1 MPYFGYRRFDIC
13 REITYIMHDFLNNF
27 FGWPTLILLLIPI
40 VILVR
45 IFVYT
50 SRWSIF
56 KMSIVSI
63 SGTLLISS
71 WLFYS
76 SIITGT
82 NLGGEWG
89 RALGQRLAE
98 NFGDTA
104 SFYLLSVGMVIWI
117 ITACMDL
124 IVSGARYFINKPY
137 IREIVVEVQKEI
149 EDEEKKK
156 DKKKVNTPKPKKSP
170 DKKEPEEL
178 KSLQEYDDLGYFK
191 SPTPAL
197 LNSRTD
203 EIRKVS
209 PAEIQN
215 NISIIR
221 ETLADHHVQVADIK
235 AISGPTV
242 TLYKVYPAKGVKV
255 AAIRNLHEDIAVAL
269 GSGTIR
275 AHTLTDSVGL
285 EVPNI
290 SRSLVPIKTLV
301 SSPEFKESTAELP
314 IAIGSTI
321 EGKTKVFDL
330 AKAPHLL
337 VAGSTNQ
344 GKSVGLNVIAASL
357 LYAKRPSELKMVFI
371 DPKGTEFTPYRNLYR
386 HYLAV
391 TTTAD
396 SEEDEIERSI
406 AIKEKDA
413 DEVLKALC
421 LEMKERYELLRQAG
435 SCPNIKT
442 YNQKFLDKKLRP
454 DKGHRYLPY
463 IVAVIDEYAQLTLVT
478 SGKPEARNVSRS
490 ITSSIISLAQMGR
503 AAGIHMIIA
512 TQTPRKDVISGMIKA
527 NFPTMIS
534 FKVANSTESQ
544 VVLDNM
550 GAEKLIGNGDMLFSQ
565 NANMERIQCGYIGP
579 EEINALTKSIEAQKG
594 AQKSYSTPY
603 YLPEVKDEEKE
614 SEDGGIVDMKK
625 IDPNFADAARL
636 VVSSG
641 RASTSYLQTQ
651 MGMGFARSARV
662 MSQLEAAG
670 IVGPQNS
677 SKNREVLVNTFEE
690 LDAIL
695 KTFLKK

>member
-1 MPYFGYRRFDIC
+1 M
-13 REITYIMHDFLNNF
+13 
-27 FGWPTLILLLIPI
+27 
-40 VILVR
+40 
-45 IFVYT
+45 
-50 SRWSIF
+50 
-56 KMSIVSI
+56 
-63 SGTLLISS
+63 
-71 WLFYS
+71 
-76 SIITGT
+76 
-82 NLGGEWG
+82 
-89 RALGQRLAE
+89 
-98 NFGDTA
+98 
-104 SFYLLSVGMVIWI
+104 
-117 ITACMDL
+117 
-124 IVSGARYFINKPY
+124 
-137 IREIVVEVQKEI
+137 
-149 EDEEKKK
+149 
-156 DKKKVNTPKPKKSP
+156 
-170 DKKEPEEL
+170 
-178 KSLQEYDDLGYFK
+178 
-191 SPTPAL
+191 
-197 LNSRTD
+197 
-203 EIRKVS
+203 
-209 PAEIQN
+209 
-215 NISIIR
+215 
-221 ETLADHHVQVADIK
+221 
-235 AISGPTV
+235 
-242 TLYKVYPAKGVKV
+242 KV

-269 GSGTIR
+269 GSGKIR

-285 EVPNI
+285 EVPNRT
-290 SRSLVPIKTLV
+290 RSLVPIKTLV
-301 SSPEFKESTAELP
+301 SSQEFKDSTAELP

-330 AKAPHLL
+330 TKAPHLL

-396 SEEDEIERSI
+396 SEEDEINRSI
-406 AIKEKDA
+406 AVKEKDA

-463 IVAVIDEYAQLTLVT
+463 IVAIIDEYAQLTLVT
-478 SGKPEARNVSRS
+478 GKPEARNISRS
-490 ITSSIISLAQMGR
+490 ITTSIISLAQMGR

-544 VVLDNM
+544 VVLDNI

-579 EEINALTKSIEAQKG
+579 EEINTLTKSIESQKG
-594 AQKSYSTPY
+594 AQKCYSTPY
-603 YLPEVKDEEKE
+603 YLPEVKDDENGAD
-614 SEDGGIVDMKK
+614 DGGVVDMKK

-636 VVSSG
+636 VVTSG

-677 SKNREVLVNTFEE
+677 SKNRDVLVNSLVE
-690 LDAIL
+690 LDEIL
-695 KTFLKK
+695 KRYLK

>member
-1 MPYFGYRRFDIC
+1 MLD
-13 REITYIMHDFLNNF
+13 TL
-27 FGWPTLILLLIPI
+27 FGWPTLILALIPL

-45 IFVYT
+45 IFVRT

-56 KMSIVSI
+56 KICCVAI
-63 SGTLLISS
+63 TGTVILSA
-71 WLFYS
+71 WLFYAS
-76 SIITGT
+76 LITNV
-82 NLGGEWG
+82 NLGGELG
-89 RALGQRLAE
+89 KLIGQRMAE
-98 NFGDTA
+98 NLGDTA
-104 SFYLLSVGMVIWI
+104 TFYLLSIGVLIWVIA
-117 ITACMDL
+117 ACMDL

-137 IREIVVEVQKEI
+137 IKEIVVEVQKEI
-149 EDEEKKK
+149 KEEEDSIEKKTK
-156 DKKKVNTPKPKKSP
+156 PSKPKNQIK
-170 DKKEPEEL
+170 KKEPVEPT
-178 KSLQEYDDLGYFK
+178 KLQEYDDLCYFK
-191 SPTPAL
+191 SPTPAT
-197 LNSRTD
+197 LNSRST

-209 PAEIQN
+209 PAEIQS
-215 NISIIR
+215 NIDIIR

-255 AAIRNLHEDIAVAL
+255 SAIRNLHEDIAVAL

-285 EVPNI
+285 EVPNMT
-290 SRSLVPIKTLV
+290 RSIVPIRQLV
-301 SSPEFKESTAELP
+301 SSQEFKESKAELP

-371 DPKGTEFTPYRNLYR
+371 DPKGTEFTPYKDLYR

-391 TTTAD
+391 TTTAA
-396 SEEDEIERSI
+396 SEEDEIDRSI
-406 AIKEKDA
+406 PIEPKDA
-413 DEVLKALC
+413 DEVLRALC
-421 LEMKERYELLRQAG
+421 AEMKERYELLRQAG

-442 YNQKFLDKKLRP
+442 YNQKFMDKKLRP
-454 DKGHRYLPY
+454 DKGHRFLPY
-463 IVAVIDEYAQLTLVT
+463 IVAIIDEYAQLTLVT
-478 SGKPEARNVSRS
+478 SGKPEVRNVSRS
-490 ITSSIISLAQMGR
+490 ITASIISLAQMGR

-544 VVLDNM
+544 VVLDNI

-579 EEINALTKSIEAQKG
+579 EEIKAMTESIGSQRG
-594 AQKSYSTPY
+594 AQKCYSTPY
-603 YLPEVKDEEKE
+603 YLPEVKDEENG
-614 SEDGGIVDMKK
+614 DDTGMVDMKK
-625 IDPNFADAARL
+625 IDPKFEEAARL
-636 VVSSG
+636 IVSTG

-651 MGMGFARSARV
+651 IGMGFARSARV

-670 IVGPQNS
+670 IVGPQNN
-677 SKNREVLVNTFEE
+677 SKNREVLVNSFNE
-690 LDAIL
+690 LDTIL
-695 KTFLKK
+695 KAYMKQE

>member
-1 MPYFGYRRFDIC
+1 MT
-13 REITYIMHDFLNNF
+13 EFLNNF
-27 FGWPTLILLLIPI
+27 FGWPTLILLLIPV

-45 IFVYT
+45 LIVRT
-50 SRWSIF
+50 SRWSIL
-56 KMSIVSI
+56 KMSIVAI
-63 SGTLLISS
+63 SGTLLFSS
-71 WLFYS
+71 WLFYAS
-76 SIITGT
+76 LITGN

-89 RALGQRLAE
+89 RAMGQRMAE
-98 NFGDTA
+98 NFGDGA
-104 SFYLLSVGMVIWI
+104 AFYMLSVGLIVWI
-117 ITACMDL
+117 ITAFMDL
-124 IVSGARYFINKPY
+124 IISGVRYFINKPY
-137 IREIVVEVQKEI
+137 IREIVVEVQKEL
-149 EDEEKKK
+149 EDEEKG
-156 DKKKVNTPKPKKSP
+156 KKKASTPKPKKPSE
-170 DKKEPEEL
+170 KKDPEEL

-191 SPTPAL
+191 SPTPTI

-203 EIRKVS
+203 EIKKVS
-209 PAEIQN
+209 AAEIQN
-215 NISIIR
+215 NINVIR

-285 EVPNI
+285 EVPNRT
-290 SRSLVPIKTLV
+290 RSLVPIKTLV
-301 SSPEFKESTAELP
+301 SSAEFKETKAELP

-357 LYAKRPSELKMVFI
+357 LYAKRPSELKMIFI

-406 AIKEKDA
+406 AVKEKDA

-421 LEMKERYELLRQAG
+421 LEMKERYELLRLAG

-463 IVAVIDEYAQLTLVT
+463 IVAIIDEYAQLTLVT

-490 ITSSIISLAQMGR
+490 ITTSIISLAQMGR

-579 EEINALTKSIEAQKG
+579 EEINALTKSIEVQKG

-603 YLPEVKDEEKE
+603 YLPEVKDEESD
-614 SEDGGIVDMKK
+614 SEEGLVDMKK

-636 VVSSG
+636 VVTSG

-670 IVGPQNS
+670 IVGPQDS
-677 SKNREVLVNTFEE
+677 RSKNREVLVKNFTE
-690 LDAIL
+690 LDEIL
-695 KTFLKK
+695 KKYLK

>member
-1 MPYFGYRRFDIC
+1 MT
-13 REITYIMHDFLNNF
+13 EFLHNY
-27 FGWPTLILLLIPI
+27 FGWPTLILLLIP
-40 VILVR
+40 VAILVR
-45 IFVYT
+45 IFVRT
-50 SRWSIF
+50 SRWSIL
-56 KMSIVSI
+56 KVVGITAL
-63 SGTLLISS
+63 GTLISS
-71 WLFYS
+71 AWLFYA
-76 SIITGT
+76 SIITNN

-89 RALGQRLAE
+89 KAVGQWLAE
-98 NFGDTA
+98 VIGDSSA
-104 SFYLLSVGMVIWI
+104 FYLLSAGLFIWI
-117 ITACMDL
+117 ILASLDL
-124 IVSGARYFINKPY
+124 IISGARYFINKPY
-137 IREIVVEVQKEI
+137 IREIIVEVEKEI
-149 EDEEKKK
+149 EAEPKPVK
-156 DKKKVNTPKPKKSP
+156 DKKPKQKEPKKP
-170 DKKEPEEL
+170 QAKEPEEL

-191 SPTPAL
+191 SPTAAIL
-197 LNSRTD
+197 SARTN

-209 PAEIQN
+209 PAEIQK
-215 NISIIR
+215 NIDIIR

-269 GSGTIR
+269 ESGTIR

-290 SRSLVPIKTLV
+290 TRSLVPIKSLV
-301 SSPEFKESTAELP
+301 SSPEFKESKAELP

-321 EGKTKVFDL
+321 DGKTKVFDL

-357 LYAKRPSELKMVFI
+357 LYAKRPSELKMIFI
-371 DPKGTEFTPYRNLYR
+371 DPKGTEFTPYKDLYR

-391 TTTAD
+391 TTTAAN
-396 SEEDEIERSI
+396 EEDEIDRSI
-406 AIKEKDA
+406 PIQPKDA
-413 DEVLKALC
+413 DEVLRALC
-421 LEMKERYELLRQAG
+421 AEMKERYELLRQAG

-454 DKGHRYLPY
+454 DKGHRFLPY

-478 SGKPEARNVSRS
+478 SGKPEVRNVSRS
-490 ITSSIISLAQMGR
+490 ITASIISLAQMGR

-544 VVLDNM
+544 VVLDNV

-565 NANMERIQCGYIGP
+565 NANIERVQCGYIGP
-579 EEINALTKSIEAQKG
+579 EEIKVLTETIGGQRG
-594 AQKSYSTPY
+594 AQKCYSTPY
-603 YLPEVKDEEKE
+603 YLPEVKNEDVDG
-614 SEDGGIVDMKK
+614 EDGGMADMKK

-636 VVSSG
+636 IVTSG

-670 IVGPQNS
+670 IVGPQDPR
-677 SKNREVLVNTFEE
+677 SKNREVLIKTFAE
-690 LDAIL
+690 LDEIL
-695 KTFLKK
+695 KKYLK

>member
-1 MPYFGYRRFDIC
+1 MN
-13 REITYIMHDFLNNF
+13 EFLNNF
-27 FGWPTLILLLIPI
+27 FGWPSLNLLLIP
-40 VILVR
+40 VAILVR
-45 IFVYT
+45 IFVRT
-50 SRWSIF
+50 SRWSIL
-56 KMSIVSI
+56 KVTGIAVS
-63 SGTLLISS
+63 GVLISS
-71 WLFYS
+71 AWLFYAS
-76 SIITGT
+76 LITNV

-89 RALGQRLAE
+89 RAVGQWMAE
-98 NFGDTA
+98 KVGDATA
-104 SFYLLSVGMVIWI
+104 FYLLSFGLLVWI
-117 ITACMDL
+117 VLATLDL
-124 IVSGARYFINKPY
+124 IISGARYFINKPY
-137 IREIVVEVQKEI
+137 IREIIVEVEKEVEAEPKPVKEKKPKQKEP
-149 EDEEKKK
+149 KRPQAK
-156 DKKKVNTPKPKKSP
+156 DS
-170 DKKEPEEL
+170 EEL

-191 SPTPAL
+191 SPTPAI
-197 LNSRTD
+197 LNSRAN

-209 PAEIQN
+209 QAEIQK
-215 NISIIR
+215 NIDIIR

-269 GSGTIR
+269 ESGTIR

-290 SRSLVPIKTLV
+290 TRSLVPVRSLV
-301 SSPEFKESTAELP
+301 SSPEFKESKAELP

-321 EGKTKVFDL
+321 DGKTKVFDL

-357 LYAKRPSELKMVFI
+357 LYAKRPSELKIVFI
-371 DPKGTEFTPYRNLYR
+371 DPKGTEFTPYKELYR

-391 TTTAD
+391 STTAS
-396 SEEDEIERSI
+396 SEEDEIENSI
-406 AIKEKDA
+406 PVKPKDA
-413 DEVLKALC
+413 DLVLRALC
-421 LEMKERYELLRQAG
+421 EEMKVRYELLRMAG

-454 DKGHRYLPY
+454 DRGHRFLPY

-490 ITSSIISLAQMGR
+490 ITASIISLAQMGR

-544 VVLDNM
+544 VVLDNT

-565 NANMERIQCGYIGP
+565 NANIERIQCGYIGP
-579 EEINALTKSIEAQKG
+579 EEIKSLTESISAQRG
-594 AQKSYSTPY
+594 AQKSYSIPY
-603 YLPEVKDEEKE
+603 YLPEVKEDENE
-614 SEDGGIVDMKK
+614 SDDGGMVDMKK
-625 IDPNFADAARL
+625 IDPKFEEAARL
-636 VVSSG
+636 VVSTG

-677 SKNREVLVNTFEE
+677 SKNREVLVQTFAE
-690 LDAIL
+690 LDEIL
-695 KTFLKK
+695 KRFKG

>member
-1 MPYFGYRRFDIC
+1 MLD
-13 REITYIMHDFLNNF
+13 TL
-27 FGWPTLILLLIPI
+27 FGWPTLILALIPLT
-40 VILVR
+40 ILVR
-45 IFVYT
+45 FFVRT
-50 SRWSIF
+50 SRWSIL
-56 KMSIVSI
+56 KICLVAI
-63 SGTLLISS
+63 TGTLILSA
-71 WLFYS
+71 WLFYAS
-76 SIITGT
+76 LITNV

-89 RALGQRLAE
+89 REVGQWMAE
-98 NFGDTA
+98 KVGDATA
-104 SFYLLSVGMVIWI
+104 FYLLSFGLLAWI
-117 ITACMDL
+117 ILATMDL
-124 IVSGARYFINKPY
+124 IISGARYFINKPY
-137 IREIVVEVQKEI
+137 IREIIVEVEKEV
-149 EDEEKKK
+149 EAEPKPVKEKK
-156 DKKKVNTPKPKKSP
+156 PKQREPKKP
-170 DKKEPEEL
+170 QAKDPEEL

-191 SPTPAL
+191 SPTPAIL
-197 LNSRTD
+197 SSRTT

-209 PAEIQN
+209 QAEIQK
-215 NISIIR
+215 NIDIIR

-269 GSGTIR
+269 ESGTIR

-290 SRSLVPIKTLV
+290 TRSLVPVRSLV
-301 SSPEFKESTAELP
+301 SSPEFKESKAELP

-321 EGKTKVFDL
+321 DGKTKVFDL

-371 DPKGTEFTPYRNLYR
+371 DPKGTEFTPYKELYR

-391 TTTAD
+391 STTAS
-396 SEEDEIERSI
+396 SEEDEIENSI
-406 AIKEKDA
+406 PVKPKDA
-413 DEVLKALC
+413 DLVLRALC
-421 LEMKERYELLRQAG
+421 EEMKERYELLRMAG

-454 DKGHRYLPY
+454 DKGHRFLPY

-490 ITSSIISLAQMGR
+490 ITASIISLAQMGR

-544 VVLDNM
+544 VVLDNT

-565 NANMERIQCGYIGP
+565 NANIERIQCGYIGP
-579 EEINALTKSIEAQKG
+579 EEIKSLTESISAQRG
-594 AQKSYSTPY
+594 AQKSYSIPY
-603 YLPEVKDEEKE
+603 YLPEVKEDENE
-614 SEDGGIVDMKK
+614 SDDGGMVDMKK
-625 IDPNFADAARL
+625 IDPKFEEAARL
-636 VVSSG
+636 VVSTG

-677 SKNREVLVNTFEE
+677 SKNREVLVQTFSE
-690 LDAIL
+690 LDEIIAAYN
-695 KTFLKK
+695 KG

>member
-1 MPYFGYRRFDIC
+1 MI
-13 REITYIMHDFLNNF
+13 EFLNSL
-27 FGWPTLILLLIPI
+27 FGWPTLILTLIPL

-45 IFVYT
+45 IFVRT
-50 SRWSIF
+50 SRWSIL
-56 KMSIVSI
+56 KICCVAI
-63 SGTLLISS
+63 TGTIILSA
-71 WLFYS
+71 WLFYAS
-76 SIITGT
+76 LITNV
-82 NLGGEWG
+82 NLGGE
-89 RALGQRLAE
+89 LGKLIAQRMADDL
-98 NFGDTA
+98 GDATT
-104 SFYLLSVGMVIWI
+104 FYLLSIGLLVWV

-137 IREIVVEVQKEI
+137 IREIVVEVQREI
-149 EDEEKKK
+149 EEEKAVKEKK
-156 DKKKVNTPKPKKSP
+156 PKSPKPKKP
-170 DKKEPEEL
+170 AEKKEPEEL

-191 SPTPAL
+191 SPTPSIL
-197 LNSRTD
+197 DSRAD

-209 PAEIQN
+209 PAEIQSN
-215 NISIIR
+215 VTTIR
-221 ETLADHHVQVADIK
+221 ETLADHHVQVVDIK

-255 AAIRNLHEDIAVAL
+255 SAIRNLHEDIAVAL
-269 GSGTIR
+269 GSGKIR
-275 AHTLTDSVGL
+275 AHVLTDSVGL

-290 SRSLVPIKTLV
+290 NRSLVPIKQLV
-301 SSPEFKESTAELP
+301 SSSEFKESKAELP
-314 IAIGSTI
+314 VAIGSTI

-330 AKAPHLL
+330 TKAPHLL

-371 DPKGTEFTPYRNLYR
+371 DPKGTEFTPYKNLYR

-396 SEEDEIERSI
+396 SEEDEIDRSI
-406 AIKEKDA
+406 PVAPKDA
-413 DEVLKALC
+413 DEVLRALC
-421 LEMKERYELLRQAG
+421 AEMHERYELLRQAG

-442 YNQKFLDKKLRP
+442 YNQKYLDKKLRP
-454 DKGHRYLPY
+454 DKGHRFLPY

-478 SGKPEARNVSRS
+478 SGKPEVRNTSRS
-490 ITSSIISLAQMGR
+490 ITASIISLAQMGR

-534 FKVANSTESQ
+534 YKVANTTESQ
-544 VVLDNM
+544 VVLDNT

-565 NANMERIQCGYIGP
+565 NANIERIQCGYIGP
-579 EEINALTKSIEAQKG
+579 EEIKALTDSIAAQKG
-594 AQKSYSTPY
+594 TQKCYSTPY
-603 YLPEVKDEEKE
+603 YLLEVKEEE
-614 SEDGGIVDMKK
+614 GSEDGGMVDMKK
-625 IDPNFADAARL
+625 IDPKFEEAARL
-636 VVSSG
+636 VVSTG

-677 SKNREVLVNTFEE
+677 SKNREVLAADFKE
-690 LDAIL
+690 LDDIISRYI
-695 KTFLKK
+695 K

>member
-1 MPYFGYRRFDIC
+1 MT
-13 REITYIMHDFLNNF
+13 EFLYNY
-27 FGWPTLILLLIPI
+27 FGWPTLILLLIP
-40 VILVR
+40 VAILVR
-45 IFVYT
+45 IFVRT
-50 SRWSIF
+50 SRWSIL
-56 KMSIVSI
+56 KVVGITAL
-63 SGTLLISS
+63 GTLISS
-71 WLFYS
+71 AWLFYA
-76 SIITGT
+76 SIITNN

-89 RALGQRLAE
+89 KAVGQWLAE
-98 NFGDTA
+98 VIGDSSA
-104 SFYLLSVGMVIWI
+104 FYLLSAGLFIWI
-117 ITACMDL
+117 ILASLDL
-124 IVSGARYFINKPY
+124 IISGARYFINKPY
-137 IREIVVEVQKEI
+137 IREIIVEVEKEI
-149 EDEEKKK
+149 EAAPKPVK
-156 DKKKVNTPKPKKSP
+156 DKKPKQKEPKKP
-170 DKKEPEEL
+170 QAKEPEV
-178 KSLQEYDDLGYFK
+178 QEYDDLGYFK
-191 SPTPAL
+191 SPTAAIL
-197 LNSRTD
+197 SARTN

-209 PAEIQN
+209 QAEIQK
-215 NISIIR
+215 NIDIIR

-269 GSGTIR
+269 ESGTIR

-290 SRSLVPIKTLV
+290 TRSLVPIKSLV
-301 SSPEFKESTAELP
+301 SSPEFKESKAELP
-314 IAIGSTI
+314 IAVGSTI
-321 EGKTKVFDL
+321 DGKTKVFDL

-357 LYAKRPSELKMVFI
+357 LYAKRPSELKMIFI
-371 DPKGTEFTPYRNLYR
+371 DPKGTEFTPYKDLYR

-391 TTTAD
+391 TTTAA
-396 SEEDEIERSI
+396 SEEDEIDRSI
-406 AIKEKDA
+406 PIQPKDA
-413 DEVLKALC
+413 DEVLRALC
-421 LEMKERYELLRQAG
+421 AEMKDRYELLRQAG

-454 DKGHRYLPY
+454 DKGHRFLPY

-478 SGKPEARNVSRS
+478 SGKPEVRNVSRS
-490 ITSSIISLAQMGR
+490 ITASIISLAQMGR

-544 VVLDNM
+544 VVLDNV

-565 NANMERIQCGYIGP
+565 NANIERIQCGYIGP
-579 EEINALTKSIEAQKG
+579 EEIKVLTETIGGQRG
-594 AQKSYSTPY
+594 AQKCYSTPY
-603 YLPEVKDEEKE
+603 YLPEVKNEDGDG
-614 SEDGGIVDMKK
+614 EDGGMVDMKK

-636 VVSSG
+636 IVTSG

-670 IVGPQNS
+670 IVGPQDPR
-677 SKNREVLVNTFEE
+677 SKNREVLIKTFAE
-690 LDAIL
+690 LDEIL
-695 KTFLKK
+695 KKYLK

>member
-1 MPYFGYRRFDIC
+1 MNS
-13 REITYIMHDFLNNF
+13 FLSNF

-40 VILVR
+40 VVLVR
-45 IFVYT
+45 IFVRT

-56 KMSIVSI
+56 KMSCIAV
-63 SGTLLISS
+63 SGTLLLSS
-71 WLFYS
+71 WLFYAS
-76 SIITGT
+76 LITGN

-89 RALGQRLAE
+89 RALGQRMAD
-98 NFGDTA
+98 NFGDGVA
-104 SFYLLSVGMVIWI
+104 FYLLSAGLIVWI

-137 IREIVVEVQKEI
+137 IREIVIEVQKEL
-149 EDEEKKK
+149 EEEEKEKPK
-156 DKKKVNTPKPKKSP
+156 PKSQTPKPKKQP
-170 DKKEPEEL
+170 EKKGSEEPKPL
-178 KSLQEYDDLGYFK
+178 LEYDDLGYFK
-191 SPTPAL
+191 SPTPAI

-209 PAEIQN
+209 PSEIQN
-215 NISIIR
+215 NIDIIR
-221 ETLADHHVQVADIK
+221 ETLSDHHVQVADIK
-235 AISGPTV
+235 AISGPTI

-269 GSGTIR
+269 GSGAIR

-285 EVPNI
+285 EVPNRT
-290 SRSLVPIKTLV
+290 RSLVPIRSLV
-301 SSPEFKESTAELP
+301 SSQEFKESKAELP

-330 AKAPHLL
+330 TKAPHLL

-357 LYAKRPSELKMVFI
+357 LYAKRPSELKMIFI
-371 DPKGTEFTPYRNLYR
+371 DPKGTEFTPYRNLYH

-413 DEVLKALC
+413 DIVLKALC

-442 YNQKFLDKKLRP
+442 YNQKFLDKRLRP
-454 DKGHRYLPY
+454 DLGHRYLPY

-544 VVLDNM
+544 VVLDNI

-579 EEINALTKSIEAQKG
+579 EEINALTKAIEAQKG
-594 AQKSYSTPY
+594 AQKCYSTPY
-603 YLPEVKDEEKE
+603 YLPEVKDEDND
-614 SEDGGIVDMKK
+614 SDDGGLVDMKK

-636 VVSSG
+636 VVTSG
-641 RASTSYLQTQ
+641 RASTSYLQTP
-651 MGMGFARSARV
+651 MGMRFARSSRV
-662 MSQLEAAG
+662 LSQLEAAV
-670 IVGPQNS
+670 IVGPQDPR
-677 SKNREVLVNTFEE
+677 SKNREVLVKNFTE
-690 LDAIL
+690 LDEIL
-695 KTFLKK
+695 KKYLK

>member
-1 MPYFGYRRFDIC
+1 MLD
-13 REITYIMHDFLNNF
+13 TL
-27 FGWPTLILLLIPI
+27 FGWPTLILVLIPL

-45 IFVYT
+45 IFIRT
-50 SRWSIF
+50 SRWSIL
-56 KMSIVSI
+56 KICLVAI
-63 SGTLLISS
+63 TGTLILSA
-71 WLFYS
+71 WLFYAS
-76 SIITGT
+76 LITNV

-89 RALGQRLAE
+89 REVGQWMAE
-98 NFGDTA
+98 KVGDATA
-104 SFYLLSVGMVIWI
+104 FYLLSFGLLAWI
-117 ITACMDL
+117 ILATMDL
-124 IVSGARYFINKPY
+124 IISGARYFINKPY
-137 IREIVVEVQKEI
+137 IREIIVEVEKEV
-149 EDEEKKK
+149 EAEPKPVKEKK
-156 DKKKVNTPKPKKSP
+156 PKQREPKKP
-170 DKKEPEEL
+170 QAKDPEEL
-178 KSLQEYDDLGYFK
+178 KSLQEYDDLAYFK
-191 SPTPAL
+191 SPTPAIL
-197 LNSRTD
+197 SSRTN

-209 PAEIQN
+209 QAEIQK
-215 NISIIR
+215 NIDIIR

-269 GSGTIR
+269 ESGTIR

-290 SRSLVPIKTLV
+290 TCSLVPVRSLV
-301 SSPEFKESTAELP
+301 SSPEFKESKAELP

-321 EGKTKVFDL
+321 DGKTKVFDL

-371 DPKGTEFTPYRNLYR
+371 DPKGTEFTPYKELYR

-391 TTTAD
+391 STTAS
-396 SEEDEIERSI
+396 SEEDEIENSI
-406 AIKEKDA
+406 PVKPKDA
-413 DEVLKALC
+413 DLVLRALC
-421 LEMKERYELLRQAG
+421 EEMKERYELLRQAG

-454 DKGHRYLPY
+454 DKGHRFLPY

-490 ITSSIISLAQMGR
+490 ITASIISLAQMGR

-544 VVLDNM
+544 VVLDNT

-565 NANMERIQCGYIGP
+565 NANIERIQCGYIGP
-579 EEINALTKSIEAQKG
+579 EEIKSLTESISAQRG
-594 AQKSYSTPY
+594 AQKSYSIPY
-603 YLPEVKDEEKE
+603 YLPEVKEDENE
-614 SEDGGIVDMKK
+614 SDDGGMVDMKK
-625 IDPNFADAARL
+625 IDPKFEEAARL
-636 VVSSG
+636 VVSTG

-677 SKNREVLVNTFEE
+677 SKNREVLVQTFSE
-690 LDAIL
+690 LDEIIAAYN
-695 KTFLKK
+695 KG

>member
-1 MPYFGYRRFDIC
+1 MT
-13 REITYIMHDFLNNF
+13 EFLYNY
-27 FGWPTLILLLIPI
+27 FGWPTLILLLIP
-40 VILVR
+40 VAILVR
-45 IFVYT
+45 IFVRT
-50 SRWSIF
+50 SRWSIL
-56 KMSIVSI
+56 KVVGITAL
-63 SGTLLISS
+63 GTLISS
-71 WLFYS
+71 AWLFYA
-76 SIITGT
+76 SIITNI

-89 RALGQRLAE
+89 KAVGQWLAE
-98 NFGDTA
+98 VIGDSSA
-104 SFYLLSVGMVIWI
+104 FYLLSAGLFIWI
-117 ITACMDL
+117 ILASLDL
-124 IVSGARYFINKPY
+124 IISGARYFINKPY
-137 IREIVVEVQKEI
+137 IREIIVEVEKEI
-149 EDEEKKK
+149 EAEPKPVK
-156 DKKKVNTPKPKKSP
+156 DKKPKQKEPKKP
-170 DKKEPEEL
+170 QAKEPEEL

-191 SPTPAL
+191 SPTASI
-197 LNSRTD
+197 LNARAN

-209 PAEIQN
+209 PAEIQK
-215 NISIIR
+215 NIEIIR

-269 GSGTIR
+269 ESGTIR

-290 SRSLVPIKTLV
+290 TRSLVPIKSLV
-301 SSPEFKESTAELP
+301 SSPEFKESKAELP

-321 EGKTKVFDL
+321 DGKTKVFDL

-357 LYAKRPSELKMVFI
+357 LYAKRPSELKMIFI
-371 DPKGTEFTPYRNLYR
+371 DPKGTEFTPYKDLYR

-391 TTTAD
+391 TTTAA
-396 SEEDEIERSI
+396 SEEDEIDRSI
-406 AIKEKDA
+406 PIQPKDA
-413 DEVLKALC
+413 DEVLRALC
-421 LEMKERYELLRQAG
+421 AEMKERYELLRQAG

-454 DKGHRYLPY
+454 DKGHRFLPY

-478 SGKPEARNVSRS
+478 SGKPEVRNVSRS
-490 ITSSIISLAQMGR
+490 ITASIISLAQMGR

-544 VVLDNM
+544 VVLDNV

-565 NANMERIQCGYIGP
+565 NANIERIQCGYIGP
-579 EEINALTKSIEAQKG
+579 EEIKVLTETIGGQRG
-594 AQKSYSTPY
+594 AQKCYSTPY
-603 YLPEVKDEEKE
+603 YLPEVKNEDGDG
-614 SEDGGIVDMKK
+614 EDGGMVDMKK

-636 VVSSG
+636 IVTSG

-670 IVGPQNS
+670 IVGPQDPR
-677 SKNREVLVNTFEE
+677 SKNREVLIKTFAE
-690 LDAIL
+690 LDEIL
-695 KTFLKK
+695 KKYLK

>member
-1 MPYFGYRRFDIC
+1 MT
-13 REITYIMHDFLNNF
+13 EFLYDY
-27 FGWPTLILLLIPI
+27 FGWPTLILLLIP
-40 VILVR
+40 VAILVR
-45 IFVYT
+45 IFVRT
-50 SRWSIF
+50 SRWSIL
-56 KMSIVSI
+56 KVVGITAL
-63 SGTLLISS
+63 GALISS
-71 WLFYS
+71 AWLFYA
-76 SIITGT
+76 SIITNI

-89 RALGQRLAE
+89 KAVGQWLAE
-98 NFGDTA
+98 VIGDSSA
-104 SFYLLSVGMVIWI
+104 FYLLSVGLFIWI
-117 ITACMDL
+117 ILASLDL
-124 IVSGARYFINKPY
+124 IISGARYFINKPY
-137 IREIVVEVQKEI
+137 IREIIVEVEKEI
-149 EDEEKKK
+149 EAEPKPVK
-156 DKKKVNTPKPKKSP
+156 DKKPKQKEPKMP
-170 DKKEPEEL
+170 QAKEPEEL

-191 SPTPAL
+191 SPTAAIL
-197 LNSRTD
+197 SARTN

-209 PAEIQN
+209 PAEIQK
-215 NISIIR
+215 NIDIIR

-269 GSGTIR
+269 ESGTIR

-290 SRSLVPIKTLV
+290 TRSLVPIKSLV
-301 SSPEFKESTAELP
+301 SSPEFKESKAELP

-321 EGKTKVFDL
+321 DGKTKVFDL

-357 LYAKRPSELKMVFI
+357 LYAKRPSELKMIFI
-371 DPKGTEFTPYRNLYR
+371 DPKGTEFTPYKDLYR

-391 TTTAD
+391 TTTAA
-396 SEEDEIERSI
+396 SEEDEIDRSI
-406 AIKEKDA
+406 PIQPKDA
-413 DEVLKALC
+413 DEVLRALC
-421 LEMKERYELLRQAG
+421 AEMKERYELLRQAG

-454 DKGHRYLPY
+454 DKGHRFLPY

-478 SGKPEARNVSRS
+478 SGKPEVRNVSRS
-490 ITSSIISLAQMGR
+490 ITASIISLAQMGR

-544 VVLDNM
+544 VVLDNV

-565 NANMERIQCGYIGP
+565 NANIERIQCGYIGP
-579 EEINALTKSIEAQKG
+579 EEIKVLTETIGGQRG
-594 AQKSYSTPY
+594 AQKCYSTPY
-603 YLPEVKDEEKE
+603 YLPEVKNEDGDG
-614 SEDGGIVDMKK
+614 EDGGMVDMKK
-625 IDPNFADAARL
+625 IDPNFAEAARL
-636 VVSSG
+636 IVTSG

-670 IVGPQNS
+670 IVGPQDPR
-677 SKNREVLVNTFEE
+677 SKNREVLIKTFAE
-690 LDAIL
+690 LDEIL
-695 KTFLKK
+695 KKYLK

>member
-1 MPYFGYRRFDIC
+1 MLD
-13 REITYIMHDFLNNF
+13 TL
-27 FGWPTLILLLIPI
+27 FGWPTLILVLIPL

-45 IFVYT
+45 IFIRT
-50 SRWSIF
+50 SRWSIL
-56 KMSIVSI
+56 KICLVAI
-63 SGTLLISS
+63 TGTLILSA
-71 WLFYS
+71 WLFYAS
-76 SIITGT
+76 LITNV

-89 RALGQRLAE
+89 REVGQWMAE
-98 NFGDTA
+98 KVGDATA
-104 SFYLLSVGMVIWI
+104 FYLLSFGLLAWI
-117 ITACMDL
+117 ILATMDL
-124 IVSGARYFINKPY
+124 IISGARYFINKPY
-137 IREIVVEVQKEI
+137 IREIIVEVEKEVEAEPKPIKEKKPKQKEP
-149 EDEEKKK
+149 KRPQAK
-156 DKKKVNTPKPKKSP
+156 DL
-170 DKKEPEEL
+170 EEL

-191 SPTPAL
+191 SPTPAIL
-197 LNSRTD
+197 SSRTN

-209 PAEIQN
+209 QAEIQK
-215 NISIIR
+215 NIDIIR

-269 GSGTIR
+269 ESGTIR

-290 SRSLVPIKTLV
+290 TRSLVPVRSLV
-301 SSPEFKESTAELP
+301 SSPEFKESKAELP

-321 EGKTKVFDL
+321 DGKTKVFDL

-371 DPKGTEFTPYRNLYR
+371 DPKGTEFTPYKELYR

-391 TTTAD
+391 STTAA
-396 SEEDEIERSI
+396 SEEDEIENSI
-406 AIKEKDA
+406 PVKPKDA
-413 DEVLKALC
+413 DLVLRALC
-421 LEMKERYELLRQAG
+421 EEMKERYELLRQAG

-454 DKGHRYLPY
+454 DKGHRFLPY

-490 ITSSIISLAQMGR
+490 ITASIISLAQMGR

-544 VVLDNM
+544 VVLDNV

-565 NANMERIQCGYIGP
+565 NANIERIQCGYIGP
-579 EEINALTKSIEAQKG
+579 EEIKSLTESISAQRG
-594 AQKSYSTPY
+594 AHKSYSIPY
-603 YLPEVKDEEKE
+603 YLPEVKEDENE
-614 SEDGGIVDMKK
+614 SDEGGMVDMKK
-625 IDPNFADAARL
+625 IDPKFEEAARL
-636 VVSSG
+636 VVSTG

-677 SKNREVLVNTFEE
+677 SKNREVLVQTFSE
-690 LDAIL
+690 LDEIIAAYN
-695 KTFLKK
+695 KG

>member
-1 MPYFGYRRFDIC
+1 MN
-13 REITYIMHDFLNNF
+13 EFLNNF
-27 FGWPTLILLLIPI
+27 FGWPTLILLLIPV

-45 IFVYT
+45 IFVRT
-50 SRWSIF
+50 SRWSIP
-56 KMSIVSI
+56 KVSGVAVF
-63 SGTLLISS
+63 GTLISS
-71 WLFYS
+71 AWLFYAS
-76 SIITGT
+76 LITGI

-89 RALGQRLAE
+89 RAVGQWLADKV
-98 NFGDTA
+98 GDSWA
-104 SFYLLSVGMVIWI
+104 FYLLSTGLLVWFI
-117 ITACMDL
+117 AASLDL
-124 IVSGARYFINKPY
+124 IISGARYFINKPY
-137 IREIVVEVQKEI
+137 IREIIVEVEKEV
-149 EDEEKKK
+149 EVEPKPVKKI
-156 DKKKVNTPKPKKSP
+156 TPKPKEP
-170 DKKEPEEL
+170 KKVAAKDPGEL

-197 LNSRTD
+197 LSSRTED
-203 EIRKVS
+203 IRKVS
-209 PAEIQN
+209 PSEIQK
-215 NISIIR
+215 NIETIR

-269 GSGTIR
+269 ESGTIR

-290 SRSLVPIKTLV
+290 TRSLVPIRQLV
-301 SSPEFKESTAELP
+301 SSSEFKESKAELP

-321 EGKTKVFDL
+321 DGKTKVFDL

-357 LYAKRPSELKMVFI
+357 LYAKRPSELKMIFI
-371 DPKGTEFTPYRNLYR
+371 DPKGTEFTPYKNLYR

-391 TTTAD
+391 TTTAA

-406 AIKEKDA
+406 PIEPKDA
-413 DEVLKALC
+413 DEVLRALC
-421 LEMKERYELLRQAG
+421 AEMKERYELLRQAG

-454 DKGHRYLPY
+454 DHGHRFLPY

-478 SGKPEARNVSRS
+478 SGKPEIRNVSRS
-490 ITSSIISLAQMGR
+490 ITASIISLAQMGR

-544 VVLDNM
+544 VVLDNT

-565 NANMERIQCGYIGP
+565 NANIERIQCGYIGP
-579 EEINALTKSIEAQKG
+579 EEIKSMTDAIGGQKG
-594 AQKSYSTPY
+594 AQKCYSTPY
-603 YLPEVKDEEKE
+603 YLPEVKDEE
-614 SEDGGIVDMKK
+614 SSDDGAAVDMKNV
-625 IDPNFADAARL
+625 DPKFEEAARL
-636 VVSSG
+636 VVSTG

-677 SKNREVLVNTFEE
+677 SKNREVLVENFSE
-690 LDAIL
+690 LDDIISKYL
-695 KTFLKK
+695 K

>member
-1 MPYFGYRRFDIC
+1 MN
-13 REITYIMHDFLNNF
+13 EFLNNF
-27 FGWPTLILLLIPI
+27 FGWPTLILLLIPV

-45 IFVYT
+45 IFVRT
-50 SRWSIF
+50 SRWSIP
-56 KMSIVSI
+56 KVSGVAVF
-63 SGTLLISS
+63 GTLISS
-71 WLFYS
+71 AWLFYAS
-76 SIITGT
+76 LITGI

-89 RALGQRLAE
+89 RAVGQWLADKV
-98 NFGDTA
+98 GDSWA
-104 SFYLLSVGMVIWI
+104 FYLLSTGLLVWFI
-117 ITACMDL
+117 AASLDL
-124 IVSGARYFINKPY
+124 IISGARYFINKPY
-137 IREIVVEVQKEI
+137 IREIIVEVEKEVEVEPKPVKKTTPKQKEP
-149 EDEEKKK
+149 
-156 DKKKVNTPKPKKSP
+156 KKVAAKDPG
-170 DKKEPEEL
+170 EL

-197 LNSRTD
+197 LSSRTED
-203 EIRKVS
+203 IRKVS
-209 PAEIQN
+209 PSEIQK
-215 NISIIR
+215 NIETIR

-269 GSGTIR
+269 ESGTIR

-290 SRSLVPIKTLV
+290 TRSLVPIRQLV
-301 SSPEFKESTAELP
+301 SSSEFKESKAELP

-330 AKAPHLL
+330 SKAPHLL

-357 LYAKRPSELKMVFI
+357 LYAKRPSELKMIFI
-371 DPKGTEFTPYRNLYR
+371 DPKGTEFTPYKNLYR

-391 TTTAD
+391 TTTAA

-406 AIKEKDA
+406 PIEPKDA
-413 DEVLKALC
+413 DEVLRALC
-421 LEMKERYELLRQAG
+421 AEMKERYELLRQAG

-442 YNQKFLDKKLRP
+442 YNQKFLDKKLLP
-454 DKGHRYLPY
+454 DHGHRFLPY

-478 SGKPEARNVSRS
+478 SGKPEIRNVSRS
-490 ITSSIISLAQMGR
+490 ITASIISLAQMGR

-544 VVLDNM
+544 VVLDNT

-565 NANMERIQCGYIGP
+565 NANIERIQCGYIGP
-579 EEINALTKSIEAQKG
+579 EEINALTKSIEIQKG
-594 AQKSYSTPY
+594 AQKCYSTPY
-603 YLPEVKDEEKE
+603 YLPEVKDDEN
-614 SEDGGIVDMKK
+614 SDDGTVVDMKK
-625 IDPNFADAARL
+625 IDPKFEEAARL
-636 VVSSG
+636 VVSTG

-677 SKNREVLVNTFEE
+677 SKNREVLVENFSE
-690 LDAIL
+690 LDEIISKYL
-695 KTFLKK
+695 K

>member
-1 MPYFGYRRFDIC
+1 MN
-13 REITYIMHDFLNNF
+13 EFLNNF
-27 FGWPTLILLLIPI
+27 FGWPTLILLLIPV

-45 IFVYT
+45 IFVRT
-50 SRWSIF
+50 SRWSIL
-56 KMSIVSI
+56 KVSGVAVF
-63 SGTLLISS
+63 GTLVSS
-71 WLFYS
+71 AWLFYAS
-76 SIITGT
+76 LITGI

-89 RALGQRLAE
+89 KAVGQWLADKV
-98 NFGDTA
+98 GDSWA
-104 SFYLLSVGMVIWI
+104 FYLLTTGLLVWFIAASL
-117 ITACMDL
+117 DL
-124 IVSGARYFINKPY
+124 IISGARYFINKPY
-137 IREIVVEVQKEI
+137 IREIIVEVEKEV
-149 EDEEKKK
+149 EVEPKPVKKT
-156 DKKKVNTPKPKKSP
+156 TPKPKES
-170 DKKEPEEL
+170 KKVAAKDPGEL

-197 LNSRTD
+197 LSSRTED
-203 EIRKVS
+203 IRKVS
-209 PAEIQN
+209 PSEIQK
-215 NISIIR
+215 NIETIR

-269 GSGTIR
+269 ESGTIR

-290 SRSLVPIKTLV
+290 TRSLVPIRQLV
-301 SSPEFKESTAELP
+301 SSSEFKDSKAELP

-330 AKAPHLL
+330 SKAPHLL

-357 LYAKRPSELKMVFI
+357 LYAKRPSELKMIFI
-371 DPKGTEFTPYRNLYR
+371 DPKGTEFTPYKNLYR

-391 TTTAD
+391 TTTAA
-396 SEEDEIERSI
+396 SEEDEIDRSI
-406 AIKEKDA
+406 PIEPKDA
-413 DEVLKALC
+413 DEVLRALC
-421 LEMKERYELLRQAG
+421 AEMKERYELLRQAG

-442 YNQKFLDKKLRP
+442 YNQKFLDKKLLP
-454 DKGHRYLPY
+454 DHGHRFLPY

-478 SGKPEARNVSRS
+478 SGKPEIRNVSRS
-490 ITSSIISLAQMGR
+490 ITASIISLAQMGR

-544 VVLDNM
+544 VVLDNT

-565 NANMERIQCGYIGP
+565 NANIERIQCGYIGP
-579 EEINALTKSIEAQKG
+579 EEINALTKSIEIQKG
-594 AQKSYSTPY
+594 AQKCYSTPY
-603 YLPEVKDEEKE
+603 YLPEVKDDEN
-614 SEDGGIVDMKK
+614 SDDGTVVDMKK
-625 IDPNFADAARL
+625 IDPKFEEAARL
-636 VVSSG
+636 VVSTG

-677 SKNREVLVNTFEE
+677 SKNREVLVENFSE
-690 LDAIL
+690 LDEIISKYL
-695 KTFLKK
+695 K

>member
-1 MPYFGYRRFDIC
+1 MN
-13 REITYIMHDFLNNF
+13 EFLNNF
-27 FGWPTLILLLIPI
+27 FGWPTLILLLIPV

-45 IFVYT
+45 IFVRT
-50 SRWSIF
+50 SRWSILKVTGVAVF
-56 KMSIVSI
+56 
-63 SGTLLISS
+63 GTLISS
-71 WLFYS
+71 AWLFYAS
-76 SIITGT
+76 LITGI

-89 RALGQRLAE
+89 KAVGQWLADKV
-98 NFGDTA
+98 GDSWA
-104 SFYLLSVGMVIWI
+104 FYLLSTGLLVWFI
-117 ITACMDL
+117 AASLDL
-124 IVSGARYFINKPY
+124 IISGARYFINKPY
-137 IREIVVEVQKEI
+137 IREIIVEVEKEV
-149 EDEEKKK
+149 EVEPKPVKKI
-156 DKKKVNTPKPKKSP
+156 TPKPKEP
-170 DKKEPEEL
+170 KKVAAKDPGEL

-197 LNSRTD
+197 LSSRTED
-203 EIRKVS
+203 IRKVS
-209 PAEIQN
+209 PSEIQK
-215 NISIIR
+215 NIETIR

-269 GSGTIR
+269 ESGTIR

-290 SRSLVPIKTLV
+290 TRSLVPIRQLV
-301 SSPEFKESTAELP
+301 SSSEFKESKAELP

-321 EGKTKVFDL
+321 DGKTKVFDL

-357 LYAKRPSELKMVFI
+357 LYAKRPSELKMIFI
-371 DPKGTEFTPYRNLYR
+371 DPKGTEFTPYKNLYR

-391 TTTAD
+391 TTTAA

-406 AIKEKDA
+406 PIEPKDA
-413 DEVLKALC
+413 DEVLRALC
-421 LEMKERYELLRQAG
+421 AEMKERYELLRQAG

-454 DKGHRYLPY
+454 DHGHRFLPY

-478 SGKPEARNVSRS
+478 SGKPEIRNVSRS
-490 ITSSIISLAQMGR
+490 ITASIISLAQMGR

-544 VVLDNM
+544 VVLDNT

-565 NANMERIQCGYIGP
+565 NANIERIQCGYIGP
-579 EEINALTKSIEAQKG
+579 EEINALTKSIEIQKG
-594 AQKSYSTPY
+594 AQKCYSTPY
-603 YLPEVKDEEKE
+603 YLPEVKDEEN
-614 SEDGGIVDMKK
+614 SDDGTVVDMKK
-625 IDPNFADAARL
+625 IDPKFEEAARL
-636 VVSSG
+636 VVSTG

-677 SKNREVLVNTFEE
+677 SKNREVLVENFSE
-690 LDAIL
+690 LDEIISKYL
-695 KTFLKK
+695 K

>member
-1 MPYFGYRRFDIC
+1 MNQ
-13 REITYIMHDFLNNF
+13 FLNNF
-27 FGWPTLILLLIPI
+27 FGWPTLILALIPI

-45 IFVYT
+45 TFVPT
-50 SRWSIF
+50 SRWSIL
-56 KMSIVSI
+56 KMVCIAL
-63 SGTLLISS
+63 SGTLLLSS
-71 WLFYS
+71 WLFYAS
-76 SIITGT
+76 LITGN

-89 RALGQRLAE
+89 RIVAQRMAE
-98 NFGDTA
+98 NMADATTY
-104 SFYLLSVGMVIWI
+104 YLLSVGIVIWI

-137 IREIVVEVQKEI
+137 IREIVVEIQKEI
-149 EDEEKKK
+149 ADEEKE
-156 DKKKVNTPKPKKSP
+156 KKKPKTVKQ
-170 DKKEPEEL
+170 KEAKGKDDPGEL
-178 KSLQEYDDLGYFK
+178 KSLQEYDELGYFK
-191 SPTPAL
+191 SPTPAIL
-197 LNSRTD
+197 SSRTD

-215 NISIIR
+215 NIDIIHD
-221 ETLADHHVQVADIK
+221 TLADHHIQVADIK

-269 GSGTIR
+269 GSGKIR

-285 EVPNI
+285 EVPNRT
-290 SRSLVPIKTLV
+290 RSLVPIKALV
-301 SSPEFKESTAELP
+301 SSQEFKESTAELP

-330 AKAPHLL
+330 TKAPHLL

-357 LYAKRPSELKMVFI
+357 LYAKRPSELKMIFI

-406 AIKEKDA
+406 AVKEKDA

-442 YNQKFLDKKLRP
+442 YNQKFLDKRMRP

-463 IVAVIDEYAQLTLVT
+463 IVAIIDEYAQLTLVT
-478 SGKPEARNVSRS
+478 GKPEARNISRS
-490 ITSSIISLAQMGR
+490 ITTSIISLAQMGR

-579 EEINALTKSIEAQKG
+579 EEINALTKSIENQKG
-594 AQKSYSTPY
+594 AQKCYSTPY
-603 YLPEVKDEEKE
+603 YLPEVTDDENGAD
-614 SEDGGIVDMKK
+614 DGGAVDMKK

-636 VVSSG
+636 VVTSG

-677 SKNREVLVNTFEE
+677 SKNRDVLVNSLVE
-690 LDAIL
+690 LDEIL
-695 KTFLKK
+695 KRYLK

>member
-1 MPYFGYRRFDIC
+1 MN
-13 REITYIMHDFLNNF
+13 EFLNNF
-27 FGWPTLILLLIPI
+27 FGWPTLILLLIPV

-45 IFVYT
+45 IFVHT
-50 SRWSIF
+50 SRWSIL
-56 KMSIVSI
+56 KVSGI
-63 SGTLLISS
+63 AVFGTLVSS
-71 WLFYS
+71 AWLFYAS
-76 SIITGT
+76 LITGI

-89 RALGQRLAE
+89 KAVGQWLADKV
-98 NFGDTA
+98 GDSWA
-104 SFYLLSVGMVIWI
+104 FYLLSTGLLVWFI
-117 ITACMDL
+117 AASLDL
-124 IVSGARYFINKPY
+124 IISGARYFINKPY
-137 IREIVVEVQKEI
+137 IREVIVEVEKEVEVEPKPVKKTTPKQKEP
-149 EDEEKKK
+149 
-156 DKKKVNTPKPKKSP
+156 KKVAAKDPG
-170 DKKEPEEL
+170 EL

-197 LNSRTD
+197 LSSRTED
-203 EIRKVS
+203 IRKVS
-209 PAEIQN
+209 PSEIHK
-215 NISIIR
+215 NIETIR

-269 GSGTIR
+269 ESGTIR

-290 SRSLVPIKTLV
+290 TRSLVPIRQLV
-301 SSPEFKESTAELP
+301 SSSEFKESKAELP

-321 EGKTKVFDL
+321 DGKTKVFDL

-357 LYAKRPSELKMVFI
+357 LYAKRPSELKMIFI
-371 DPKGTEFTPYRNLYR
+371 DPKGTEFTPYKNLYR

-391 TTTAD
+391 TTTAA

-406 AIKEKDA
+406 PIEPKDA
-413 DEVLKALC
+413 DEVLRALC
-421 LEMKERYELLRQAG
+421 AEMKERYELLRQAG

-454 DKGHRYLPY
+454 DHGHRFLPY

-478 SGKPEARNVSRS
+478 SGKPEIRNVSRS
-490 ITSSIISLAQMGR
+490 ITASIISLAQMGR

-544 VVLDNM
+544 VVLDNT

-565 NANMERIQCGYIGP
+565 NANIERIQCGYIGP
-579 EEINALTKSIEAQKG
+579 EEINALTKSIEIQKG
-594 AQKSYSTPY
+594 AQKCYSTPY
-603 YLPEVKDEEKE
+603 YLPEVKDEEN
-614 SEDGGIVDMKK
+614 SDDGTVVDMKK
-625 IDPNFADAARL
+625 IDPKFEEAARL
-636 VVSSG
+636 VVSTG

-677 SKNREVLVNTFEE
+677 SKNREVLVENFSE
-690 LDAIL
+690 LDEIISKYL
-695 KTFLKK
+695 K

>member
-1 MPYFGYRRFDIC
+1 MT
-13 REITYIMHDFLNNF
+13 EFLYNY
-27 FGWPTLILLLIPI
+27 FGWPTLILLLIP
-40 VILVR
+40 VAILVR
-45 IFVYT
+45 IFVRT
-50 SRWSIF
+50 SRWSIL
-56 KMSIVSI
+56 KVVGITAL
-63 SGTLLISS
+63 GTLISS
-71 WLFYS
+71 AWLFYA
-76 SIITGT
+76 SIITNI

-89 RALGQRLAE
+89 KAVGQWLAE
-98 NFGDTA
+98 VIGDSSA
-104 SFYLLSVGMVIWI
+104 FYLLSVGLYIWI
-117 ITACMDL
+117 ILASLDL
-124 IVSGARYFINKPY
+124 IISGARYFINKPY
-137 IREIVVEVQKEI
+137 IREIIVEVEKEI
-149 EDEEKKK
+149 EAEPKPVK
-156 DKKKVNTPKPKKSP
+156 DKKPKQKEPKKP
-170 DKKEPEEL
+170 QAKEPEEL

-191 SPTPAL
+191 SPTAAIL
-197 LNSRTD
+197 SARTN

-209 PAEIQN
+209 PAEIQK
-215 NISIIR
+215 NIDIIR

-269 GSGTIR
+269 ESGTIR

-290 SRSLVPIKTLV
+290 TRSLVPIKSLV
-301 SSPEFKESTAELP
+301 SSPEFKESKAELP

-321 EGKTKVFDL
+321 DGKTKVFDL
-330 AKAPHLL
+330 TKAPHLL

-357 LYAKRPSELKMVFI
+357 LYAKRPSELKMIFI
-371 DPKGTEFTPYRNLYR
+371 DPKGTEFTPYKDLYR

-391 TTTAD
+391 TTTAA
-396 SEEDEIERSI
+396 SEEDEIDRSI
-406 AIKEKDA
+406 PIQPKDA
-413 DEVLKALC
+413 DEVLRALC
-421 LEMKERYELLRQAG
+421 AEMKERYELLRQAG

-454 DKGHRYLPY
+454 DKGHRFLPY

-478 SGKPEARNVSRS
+478 SGKPEVRNVSRS
-490 ITSSIISLAQMGR
+490 ITASIISLAQMGR

-544 VVLDNM
+544 VVLDNV

-565 NANMERIQCGYIGP
+565 NANIERIQCGYIGP
-579 EEINALTKSIEAQKG
+579 EEIKVLTETIGGQRG
-594 AQKSYSTPY
+594 AQKCYSTPY
-603 YLPEVKDEEKE
+603 YLPEVKNEDGDG
-614 SEDGGIVDMKK
+614 EDGGMVDMKK

-636 VVSSG
+636 IVTSG

-670 IVGPQNS
+670 IVGPQDPR
-677 SKNREVLVNTFEE
+677 SKNREVLIKTFAE
-690 LDAIL
+690 LDEIL
-695 KTFLKK
+695 KKYLK

>member
-1 MPYFGYRRFDIC
+1 MT
-13 REITYIMHDFLNNF
+13 EFLNNF
-27 FGWPTLILLLIPI
+27 FGWPTLILLLIPV

-45 IFVYT
+45 LIVRT
-50 SRWSIF
+50 SRWSII
-56 KMSIVSI
+56 KMSIVAI
-63 SGTLLISS
+63 SGTLILSS
-71 WLFYS
+71 WLFYAS
-76 SIITGT
+76 LITGN
-82 NLGGEWG
+82 NLGGDWG
-89 RALGQRLAE
+89 RAMGQRMAE
-98 NFGDTA
+98 NFGDGA
-104 SFYLLSVGMVIWI
+104 AFYMLSVGLIVWI
-117 ITACMDL
+117 ITAFMDL
-124 IVSGARYFINKPY
+124 IISGVRYFINKPY
-137 IREIVVEVQKEI
+137 IREIVVEVQKEL
-149 EDEEKKK
+149 EDEEKE
-156 DKKKVNTPKPKKSP
+156 KKKVTSPKPKKP
-170 DKKEPEEL
+170 AEKKEPDEL
-178 KSLQEYDDLGYFK
+178 KSLQEYDELGYFK

-197 LNSRTD
+197 LSSRTD
-203 EIRKVS
+203 EIKKVS
-209 PAEIQN
+209 AAEIQN
-215 NISIIR
+215 NINIIR
-221 ETLADHHVQVADIK
+221 ETLTDHHVQVADIK

-269 GSGTIR
+269 GSGAIR

-285 EVPNI
+285 EVPNKT
-290 SRSLVPIKTLV
+290 RSLVPIKSLV
-301 SSPEFKESTAELP
+301 SSAEFKESKAELP

-321 EGKTKVFDL
+321 EGTTKVFDL

-357 LYAKRPSELKMVFI
+357 LYAKRPSELKMIFI

-406 AIKEKDA
+406 AVKEKDA

-463 IVAVIDEYAQLTLVT
+463 IVAIIDEYAQLTLVT

-490 ITSSIISLAQMGR
+490 ITTSIISLAQMGR

-579 EEINALTKSIEAQKG
+579 EEINALTKSIEVQKG

-603 YLPEVKDEEKE
+603 YLPEVKDEESD
-614 SEDGGIVDMKK
+614 SEEGLVDMKK

-636 VVSSG
+636 VVTSG

-677 SKNREVLVNTFEE
+677 SKNREVLVHSFAE
-690 LDAIL
+690 LDEIL
-695 KTFLKK
+695 KRYLK

>member
-1 MPYFGYRRFDIC
+1 MN
-13 REITYIMHDFLNNF
+13 EFLNNF
-27 FGWPTLILLLIPI
+27 FGWPTLILLLIPV

-45 IFVYT
+45 IFVRT
-50 SRWSIF
+50 SRWSIL
-56 KMSIVSI
+56 KVSGVAVF
-63 SGTLLISS
+63 GTLVSS
-71 WLFYS
+71 AWLFYAS
-76 SIITGT
+76 LITGI

-89 RALGQRLAE
+89 KAVGQWLADKV
-98 NFGDTA
+98 GDSWA
-104 SFYLLSVGMVIWI
+104 FYLLSTGLLVWFI
-117 ITACMDL
+117 AASLDL
-124 IVSGARYFINKPY
+124 IISGARYFIHKPY
-137 IREIVVEVQKEI
+137 IREIIVEVEKEVEVEPKPVKKTTPKQKEP
-149 EDEEKKK
+149 
-156 DKKKVNTPKPKKSP
+156 KKVAAKDPG
-170 DKKEPEEL
+170 EL

-197 LNSRTD
+197 LSSRTED
-203 EIRKVS
+203 IRKVS
-209 PAEIQN
+209 PSEIHK
-215 NISIIR
+215 NIETIR

-269 GSGTIR
+269 ESGTIR

-290 SRSLVPIKTLV
+290 TRSLVPIRQLV
-301 SSPEFKESTAELP
+301 SSSEFKESKAELP

-321 EGKTKVFDL
+321 DGKTKVFDL

-357 LYAKRPSELKMVFI
+357 LYAKRPSELKMIFI
-371 DPKGTEFTPYRNLYR
+371 DPKGTEFTPYKNLYR

-391 TTTAD
+391 TTTAA

-406 AIKEKDA
+406 PIEPKDA
-413 DEVLKALC
+413 DEVLRALC
-421 LEMKERYELLRQAG
+421 AEMKERYELLRQAG

-454 DKGHRYLPY
+454 DHGHRFLPY

-478 SGKPEARNVSRS
+478 SGKPEIRNVSRS
-490 ITSSIISLAQMGR
+490 ITASIISLAQMGR

-544 VVLDNM
+544 VVLDNT

-565 NANMERIQCGYIGP
+565 NANIERIQCGYIGP
-579 EEINALTKSIEAQKG
+579 EEINALTRSIEIQKG
-594 AQKSYSTPY
+594 AQKCYSTPY
-603 YLPEVKDEEKE
+603 YLPEVKDEEN
-614 SEDGGIVDMKK
+614 SDDGTIVDMKK
-625 IDPNFADAARL
+625 IDPKFEEAARL
-636 VVSSG
+636 VVSTG

-677 SKNREVLVNTFEE
+677 SKNREVLVENFSE
-690 LDAIL
+690 LDEIISKYL
-695 KTFLKK
+695 K

>member
-1 MPYFGYRRFDIC
+1 MT
-13 REITYIMHDFLNNF
+13 EFLHNY
-27 FGWPTLILLLIPI
+27 FGWPTLILLLIP
-40 VILVR
+40 VAILVR
-45 IFVYT
+45 IFVRT
-50 SRWSIF
+50 SRWSIL
-56 KMSIVSI
+56 KVVGITAL
-63 SGTLLISS
+63 GTLISS
-71 WLFYS
+71 AWLFYA
-76 SIITGT
+76 SIITNI

-89 RALGQRLAE
+89 KAVGQWLAE
-98 NFGDTA
+98 VIGDSSA
-104 SFYLLSVGMVIWI
+104 FYLLSVGLFIWI
-117 ITACMDL
+117 ILASLDL
-124 IVSGARYFINKPY
+124 IISGARYFINKPY
-137 IREIVVEVQKEI
+137 IREIIVEVEKEI
-149 EDEEKKK
+149 EAEPKPVK
-156 DKKKVNTPKPKKSP
+156 DKKPKQKEPKKP
-170 DKKEPEEL
+170 QAKEPEEL

-191 SPTPAL
+191 SPTAAIL
-197 LNSRTD
+197 SARTN

-209 PAEIQN
+209 PAEIQK
-215 NISIIR
+215 NIDIIR

-269 GSGTIR
+269 ESGTIR

-290 SRSLVPIKTLV
+290 TRSLVPIKSLV
-301 SSPEFKESTAELP
+301 SSPEFKESKAELP
-314 IAIGSTI
+314 IAVGSTI
-321 EGKTKVFDL
+321 DGKTKVFDL

-344 GKSVGLNVIAASL
+344 GKSVGLNVITASL
-357 LYAKRPSELKMVFI
+357 LYAKRPSELKMIFI
-371 DPKGTEFTPYRNLYR
+371 DPKGTEFTAYKNLYR

-391 TTTAD
+391 TTTAA
-396 SEEDEIERSI
+396 SEEDEIDRSI
-406 AIKEKDA
+406 PIQPKDA
-413 DEVLKALC
+413 DEVLRALC
-421 LEMKERYELLRQAG
+421 AEMKERYELLRQAG

-454 DKGHRYLPY
+454 DKGHRFLPY

-478 SGKPEARNVSRS
+478 SGKPEVRNVSRS
-490 ITSSIISLAQMGR
+490 ITASIISLAQMGR

-544 VVLDNM
+544 VVLDNV

-565 NANMERIQCGYIGP
+565 NANIERIQCGYIGP
-579 EEINALTKSIEAQKG
+579 EEIKVLTETIGGQRGTQKC
-594 AQKSYSTPY
+594 YSTPY
-603 YLPEVKDEEKE
+603 YLPEVKNEDGDG
-614 SEDGGIVDMKK
+614 EDGGMVDMKK

-636 VVSSG
+636 IVTSG

-670 IVGPQNS
+670 IVGPQDPR
-677 SKNREVLVNTFEE
+677 SKNREVLIKTFAE
-690 LDAIL
+690 LDEIL
-695 KTFLKK
+695 KKYLK

>member
-1 MPYFGYRRFDIC
+1 M
-13 REITYIMHDFLNNF
+13 TDFLNNF
-27 FGWPTLILLLIPI
+27 FGWPTLILLLIPV

-45 IFVYT
+45 LIVRT
-50 SRWSIF
+50 SRWSII
-56 KMSIVSI
+56 KMSIVAI
-63 SGTLLISS
+63 SGTLILSS
-71 WLFYS
+71 WLFYAS
-76 SIITGT
+76 LITGN
-82 NLGGEWG
+82 NLGGDWG
-89 RALGQRLAE
+89 RAMGQSMAE
-98 NFGDTA
+98 DFGDGA
-104 SFYLLSVGMVIWI
+104 AFYMLSVGLIVWI
-117 ITACMDL
+117 ITAFMDL
-124 IVSGARYFINKPY
+124 IISGVRYFINKPY
-137 IREIVVEVQKEI
+137 IREIVVEVQKEL
-149 EDEEKKK
+149 EDEEKE
-156 DKKKVNTPKPKKSP
+156 KKKVTSPKPKKP
-170 DKKEPEEL
+170 AEKKEPDEL
-178 KSLQEYDDLGYFK
+178 KSLQEYDELGYFK

-197 LNSRTD
+197 LCSRTD
-203 EIRKVS
+203 EIKKVS
-209 PAEIQN
+209 AAEIQN
-215 NISIIR
+215 NINIIR
-221 ETLADHHVQVADIK
+221 ETLTDHHVQVADIK

-255 AAIRNLHEDIAVAL
+255 AAIRNLHEDVAVAL
-269 GSGTIR
+269 GSGAIR
-275 AHTLTDSVGL
+275 VHTLTDSVGL
-285 EVPNI
+285 EVPNKT
-290 SRSLVPIKTLV
+290 RSLVPIKSLV
-301 SSPEFKESTAELP
+301 SSAEFKESKAELP

-321 EGKTKVFDL
+321 EGTTKVFDL

-357 LYAKRPSELKMVFI
+357 LYAKRPSELKMILI

-406 AIKEKDA
+406 AVKEKDA

-463 IVAVIDEYAQLTLVT
+463 IVAIIDEYAQLTLVT

-490 ITSSIISLAQMGR
+490 ITTSIISLAQMGR

-565 NANMERIQCGYIGP
+565 NANLERIQCGYIGP
-579 EEINALTKSIEAQKG
+579 EEINALTKSIEVQKG
-594 AQKSYSTPY
+594 VQKSYSTPY
-603 YLPEVKDEEKE
+603 YLPEVKDEEG
-614 SEDGGIVDMKK
+614 DGEEGGMVDMKR

-636 VVSSG
+636 VVTSG

-670 IVGPQNS
+670 IVGPPNS
-677 SKNREVLVNTFEE
+677 SKNRDVLVHSLTE
-690 LDAIL
+690 LDEIL
-695 KTFLKK
+695 RKYLK

>member
-1 MPYFGYRRFDIC
+1 MN
-13 REITYIMHDFLNNF
+13 EFLNNF
-27 FGWPTLILLLIPI
+27 FGWPTLILLLIPV

-45 IFVYT
+45 IFVRT
-50 SRWSIF
+50 SRWSILKVTGVAVF
-56 KMSIVSI
+56 
-63 SGTLLISS
+63 GTLISS
-71 WLFYS
+71 AWLFYAS
-76 SIITGT
+76 LITGI

-89 RALGQRLAE
+89 KAVGQWLADKV
-98 NFGDTA
+98 GDSWA
-104 SFYLLSVGMVIWI
+104 FYLLTTGLLVWFIAASL
-117 ITACMDL
+117 DL
-124 IVSGARYFINKPY
+124 IISGARYFINKPY
-137 IREIVVEVQKEI
+137 IREIIVEVEKEV
-149 EDEEKKK
+149 EVEPKPVKKT
-156 DKKKVNTPKPKKSP
+156 TPKPKES
-170 DKKEPEEL
+170 KKVAAKDPGEL

-197 LNSRTD
+197 LSSRTED
-203 EIRKVS
+203 IRKVS
-209 PAEIQN
+209 PSEIQK
-215 NISIIR
+215 NIETIR

-269 GSGTIR
+269 ESGTIR

-290 SRSLVPIKTLV
+290 TRSLVPIRQLV
-301 SSPEFKESTAELP
+301 SSSEFKDSKAELP

-330 AKAPHLL
+330 SKAPHLL

-357 LYAKRPSELKMVFI
+357 LYAKRPSELKMIFI
-371 DPKGTEFTPYRNLYR
+371 DPKGTEFTPYKNLYR

-391 TTTAD
+391 TTTAA
-396 SEEDEIERSI
+396 SEEDEIDRSI
-406 AIKEKDA
+406 PIEPKDA
-413 DEVLKALC
+413 DEVLRALC
-421 LEMKERYELLRQAG
+421 AEMKERYELLRQAG

-454 DKGHRYLPY
+454 DHGHRFLPY

-478 SGKPEARNVSRS
+478 SGKPEIRNVSRS
-490 ITSSIISLAQMGR
+490 ITASIISLAQMGR

-544 VVLDNM
+544 VVLDNT

-565 NANMERIQCGYIGP
+565 NANIERIQCGYIGP
-579 EEINALTKSIEAQKG
+579 EEINALTKSIEIQKG
-594 AQKSYSTPY
+594 AQKCYSTPY
-603 YLPEVKDEEKE
+603 YLPEVKDDEN
-614 SEDGGIVDMKK
+614 SDDGTVVDMKK
-625 IDPNFADAARL
+625 IDPKFEEAARL
-636 VVSSG
+636 VVSTG

-677 SKNREVLVNTFEE
+677 SKNREVLVENFSQ
-690 LDAIL
+690 LDEIISKYL
-695 KTFLKK
+695 K

>member
-1 MPYFGYRRFDIC
+1 MN
-13 REITYIMHDFLNNF
+13 EFLNNF
-27 FGWPTLILLLIPI
+27 FGWPTLILLLIPV

-45 IFVYT
+45 IFVRT
-50 SRWSIF
+50 SRWSIP
-56 KMSIVSI
+56 KVSGVAVF
-63 SGTLLISS
+63 GTLISS
-71 WLFYS
+71 AWLFYAS
-76 SIITGT
+76 LITGI

-89 RALGQRLAE
+89 RAVGQWLADKV
-98 NFGDTA
+98 GDSWA
-104 SFYLLSVGMVIWI
+104 FYLLSTGLLVWFI
-117 ITACMDL
+117 AASLDL
-124 IVSGARYFINKPY
+124 IISGARYFINKPY
-137 IREIVVEVQKEI
+137 IREVIVEVEKEVEVEPKPVKKTTLKQKEP
-149 EDEEKKK
+149 
-156 DKKKVNTPKPKKSP
+156 KKVAAKDPG
-170 DKKEPEEL
+170 EL

-197 LNSRTD
+197 LSSRTED
-203 EIRKVS
+203 IRKVS
-209 PAEIQN
+209 PSEIHK
-215 NISIIR
+215 NIETIR

-269 GSGTIR
+269 ESGTIR

-290 SRSLVPIKTLV
+290 TRSLVPIRQLV
-301 SSPEFKESTAELP
+301 SSSEFKESKAELP

-321 EGKTKVFDL
+321 DGKTKVFDL

-357 LYAKRPSELKMVFI
+357 LYAKRPSELKMIFI
-371 DPKGTEFTPYRNLYR
+371 DPKGTEFTPYKNLYR

-391 TTTAD
+391 TTTAA
-396 SEEDEIERSI
+396 SEEDEIKRSI
-406 AIKEKDA
+406 PIEPKDA
-413 DEVLKALC
+413 DEVLRALC
-421 LEMKERYELLRQAG
+421 AEMKERYELLRQAG

-454 DKGHRYLPY
+454 DHGHRFLPY

-478 SGKPEARNVSRS
+478 SGKPEIRNVSRS
-490 ITSSIISLAQMGR
+490 ITASIISLAQMGR

-544 VVLDNM
+544 VVLDNT

-565 NANMERIQCGYIGP
+565 NANIERIQCGYIGP
-579 EEINALTKSIEAQKG
+579 EEINALTKSIEIQKG
-594 AQKSYSTPY
+594 AQKCYSTPY
-603 YLPEVKDEEKE
+603 YLPEVKDEEN
-614 SEDGGIVDMKK
+614 SDDGTVVDMKK
-625 IDPNFADAARL
+625 IDPKFEEAARL
-636 VVSSG
+636 VVSTG

-677 SKNREVLVNTFEE
+677 SKNREVLVENFSE
-690 LDAIL
+690 LDEIISKYL
-695 KTFLKK
+695 K

>member
-1 MPYFGYRRFDIC
+1 MMN
-13 REITYIMHDFLNNF
+13 EFLNNF
-27 FGWPTLILLLIPI
+27 FGWPSLIPLLIP
-40 VILVR
+40 VAILVR
-45 IFVYT
+45 IFVRT
-50 SRWSIF
+50 SRWSIL
-56 KMSIVSI
+56 KVTGIAVS
-63 SGTLLISS
+63 GVLISS
-71 WLFYS
+71 AWLFYAS
-76 SIITGT
+76 LITNV

-89 RALGQRLAE
+89 RAVGQWMAE
-98 NFGDTA
+98 KVGDATA
-104 SFYLLSVGMVIWI
+104 FYLLSFGLLAWI
-117 ITACMDL
+117 ILATMDL
-124 IVSGARYFINKPY
+124 IISGARYFINKPY
-137 IREIVVEVQKEI
+137 IREIIVEVEKEVEAEPKPVKEKKPKQKEP
-149 EDEEKKK
+149 KRPQAK
-156 DKKKVNTPKPKKSP
+156 D
-170 DKKEPEEL
+170 PEEL

-191 SPTPAL
+191 SPTPAIL
-197 LNSRTD
+197 SSRAN

-209 PAEIQN
+209 QAEIQK
-215 NISIIR
+215 NIDIIR

-269 GSGTIR
+269 ESGTIR

-290 SRSLVPIKTLV
+290 TRSLVPVRSLV
-301 SSPEFKESTAELP
+301 SSPEFKESKAELP

-321 EGKTKVFDL
+321 DGKTKVFDL

-371 DPKGTEFTPYRNLYR
+371 DPKGTEFTPYKELYR

-391 TTTAD
+391 STTAS
-396 SEEDEIERSI
+396 SEEDEIENSI
-406 AIKEKDA
+406 PVKPKDA
-413 DEVLKALC
+413 DLVLRALC
-421 LEMKERYELLRQAG
+421 EEMKERYELLRQAG

-454 DKGHRYLPY
+454 DKGHRFLPY

-490 ITSSIISLAQMGR
+490 ITASIISLAQMGR

-544 VVLDNM
+544 VVLDNT

-565 NANMERIQCGYIGP
+565 NANIERIQCGYIGP
-579 EEINALTKSIEAQKG
+579 EEIKSLTESISAQRG
-594 AQKSYSTPY
+594 TQKSYSIPY
-603 YLPEVKDEEKE
+603 YLPEVKEEENE
-614 SEDGGIVDMKK
+614 SDDGGMVDMKK
-625 IDPNFADAARL
+625 IDPKFEEAARL
-636 VVSSG
+636 VVSTG

-677 SKNREVLVNTFEE
+677 SKNRDVLVQTFAE
-690 LDAIL
+690 LDEIL
-695 KTFLKK
+695 KRFKG

>member
-1 MPYFGYRRFDIC
+1 M
-13 REITYIMHDFLNNF
+13 
-27 FGWPTLILLLIPI
+27 
-40 VILVR
+40 
-45 IFVYT
+45 
-50 SRWSIF
+50 
-56 KMSIVSI
+56 
-63 SGTLLISS
+63 
-71 WLFYS
+71 
-76 SIITGT
+76 
-82 NLGGEWG
+82 
-89 RALGQRLAE
+89 
-98 NFGDTA
+98 GDSVT
-104 SFYLLSVGMVIWI
+104 FYLLSVGIIIWI

-137 IREIVVEVQKEI
+137 IREIVVEVQKEL
-149 EDEEKKK
+149 EDEEKEKQK
-156 DKKKVNTPKPKKSP
+156 PKSQAPKPKKQP
-170 DKKEPEEL
+170 EKKGPEEL

-197 LNSRTD
+197 LSSRTD

-209 PAEIQN
+209 PTEIQN
-215 NISIIR
+215 NINTIR
-221 ETLADHHVQVADIK
+221 ETLADHHVQAADFM
-235 AISGPTV
+235 AISGPTG
-242 TLYKVYPAKGVKV
+242 TLYKGYPAKGVKV

-285 EVPNI
+285 EVPNMT
-290 SRSLVPIKTLV
+290 RSLVPIKSLV
-301 SSPEFKESTAELP
+301 SSPEFKESKAELP

-357 LYAKRPSELKMVFI
+357 LYAKRPSELKMIFI

-406 AIKEKDA
+406 AVKEKDA

-463 IVAVIDEYAQLTLVT
+463 LVAIIDEYAQLTLVT
-478 SGKPEARNVSRS
+478 SGKPEARIVSRS
-490 ITSSIISLAQMGR
+490 ITTSIISLAQMGR

-550 GAEKLIGNGDMLFSQ
+550 GAEKLIGNGDMLISQ

-579 EEINALTKSIEAQKG
+579 EEINALTKSIEVQKG

-603 YLPEVKDEEKE
+603 YLPEVKDEESD
-614 SEDGGIVDMKK
+614 SEEGLVDMKK

-636 VVSSG
+636 VVTSG

-677 SKNREVLVNTFEE
+677 SKNREVLVHSFAE
-690 LDAIL
+690 LDELL
-695 KTFLKK
+695 KGYLK